1 MSGGA
6 PVHEAE
12 DDGRDNHCGRPTPDR
27 EDPNAE
33 AAEEEPR
40 REGAD
45 QDDEGRVDRER
56 RSVLRL
62 PPVRGEALLPAAVQ
76 DGLQDARH
84 HECCDDDAEAG
95 PDPPHAETAKTER
108 SVRAGKEV
116 SDRDR
121 QPIMSPYR
129 TSPLTARY
137 GL

>member
-6 PVHEAE
+6 PTIPCTRPKTTAE
-12 DDGRDNHCGRPTPDR
+12 TTTAAVPPQIART
-27 EDPNAE
+27 NAE
-33 AAEEEPR
+33 AREELLG
-40 REGAD
+40 EGAD

-95 PDPPHAETAKTER
+95 QIHRMRKRRKPSAPYGRGKGER
-108 SVRAGKEV
+108 SRSSGR
-116 SDRDR
+116 S
-121 QPIMSPYR
+121 
-129 TSPLTARY
+129 
-137 GL
+137 